1 MSFPLVVEIV
11 VVAVVV
17 VVVVVVVVIVVVVV
31 VVVAAHAPDSS
42 PTAEKVAMFLCRTS
56 ALLEMIFPLKILK
69 KKLKIYS
76 T

>member
-1 MSFPLVVEIV
+1 MVVEIV

-42 PTAEKVAMFLCRTS
+42 PMAEKVAMFLLRTA
-56 ALLEMIFPLKILK
+56 ALLEIP
-69 KKLKIYS
+69 S
-76 T
+76 TPVGVPVMGWVTAGLE